1 MRRVVSAAGLVMIA
15 GMAAAQQPAPQ
26 APQTTMQQP
35 VQDQLPRVR
44 PEYPKVTEG
53 PYIEKSVPKE
63 WVLKIT
69 LDVLSEQGQ
78 AGVMPTNQYRQPF
91 QFEQM
96 VLVWPFVHSAANSA
110 LKPEKVRSWLR
121 FNAHDVVTGGFAK
134 ETTPENPRPVLF
146 KKMANE
152 DLYPAGVQL
161 GVWTWERPVTVQTV
175 QLQIDIPSTSW
186 RTRFNDAAAIK
197 VPWPKGPWPEEA
209 SACFQPEM
217 YVDYGVDPRTA
228 EIRMYDRKVIVDAV
242 KTWTKGNPKEITPA
256 KLAKFLAF
264 QVNNVMQ
271 VTKQGF
277 NLSPRT
283 HVMEGLDIQGAP
295 MALKNRTGS
304 MIDIGTV
311 LVAVLRE
318 AGLPARL
325 VYAFQGEQHSRDGL
339 YLRTWTQE
347 ERLRTWV
354 EFCLYDEEKKTVNWV
369 PIDYGPM
376 RSTSSRM
383 QDLDTPWRYFGSI
396 DYHAD
401 LIPIA
406 FQAFPPTT
414 VMAYGSPAFW
424 GWNMKPAIPSIAYQ
438 SISISAGPDQVAP
451 GDGSPSDAA
460 QRPRR

>member
-1 MRRVVSAAGLVMIA
+1 MRLVARAAALVMMVGIA
-15 GMAAAQQPAPQ
+15 SAQQPNQ
-26 APQTTMQQP
+26 APAQP
-35 VQDQLPRVR
+35 ASPPPDQLPRVR

-53 PYIEKSVPKE
+53 PYVEKSVPKE
-63 WVLKIT
+63 WMLKIT
-69 LDVLSEQGQ
+69 LDVLSEQGVPGLQ
-78 AGVMPTNQYRQPF
+78 SSTQPRQPF

-96 VLVWPFVHSAANSA
+96 VLVWPFVSSAANSA
-110 LKPEKVRSWLR
+110 LKPEKMRSWLR
-121 FNAHDVVTGGFAK
+121 FNNHDVVTGGFAK
-134 ETTPENPRPVLF
+134 ETTPDNPRPVLF

-152 DLYPAGVQL
+152 DLYPSGVQL
-161 GVWTWERPVTVQTV
+161 GVWTWERPVTVQNV
-175 QLQIDIPSTSW
+175 QLQIDIASTSW
-186 RTRFNDAAAIK
+186 RTKLKDTEAMQ

-228 EIRMYDRKVIVDAV
+228 EIRMYDRKIIADAV
-242 KTWTKGNPKEITPA
+242 NTWTKGNPKEITPA
-256 KLAKFLAF
+256 RLAKFLAF
-264 QVNNVMQ
+264 QVNSVMQ
-271 VTKQGF
+271 ITKQGF

-283 HVMEGLDIQGAP
+283 HFMEGLDIQGAP
-295 MALKNRTGS
+295 MALKNRSGS
-304 MIDIGTV
+304 LIDVGTV
-311 LVAVLRE
+311 LVAVMRE

-354 EFCLYDEEKKTVNWV
+354 EFCLYDEAKKTVNWV

-383 QDLDTPWRYFGSI
+383 QSLDEQWRYFGSI

-424 GWNMKPAIPSIAYQ
+424 GWNMKPAIPAIAYQ
-438 SISISAGPDQVAP
+438 SIAISAGPDQISP

-460 QRPRR
+460 QRPGR